1 MTTQIKHTTLK
12 SIPAIYEH
20 GMFRPV
26 MPLNLPDAMP
36 VQISVRYVSPKR
48 AMVSLDEAV
57 ALYASNQCD
66 VAQAAKLA
74 GISKLEMHGVL
85 YERQPFLQRYGHHTR
100 AEIEA
105 LNERLE
111 RAGPLAEHPT
121 RPFNPTMDNNCCT
134 IHEAIGLYLCDK
146 CSLGR
151 AAELAG
157 VTYWDIQDIF
167 KVHDL
172 PIYGGSDMTATEMD
186 ELISQLKQEGY
197 I

>member
-1 MTTQIKHTTLK
+1 MTTKTKHTTLK
-12 SIPAIYEH
+12 AIPAIYEH
-20 GMFRPV
+20 GMFRPIT
-26 MPLNLPDAMP
+26 PLNLPEAIT
-36 VQISVRYVSPKR
+36 VQISVRYVLPTI
-48 AMVSLDEAV
+48 SLDEAV
-57 ALYASNQCD
+57 ALYATNQCN
-66 VAQAAKLA
+66 VTQAAELA
-74 GISKLEMHGVL
+74 GISLPEMHGVL

-111 RAGPLAEHPT
+111 QAGPLAEQPT
-121 RPFNPTMDNNCCT
+121 RPFDPAIDNNCCT

-157 VTYWDIQDIF
+157 VTYWEMQDIF
-167 KVHDL
+167 KAHDI
-172 PIYGGSDMTATEMD
+172 PIYGGSETTATEMD
-186 ELISQLKQEGY
+186 ELIDQLKHEGF